1 MAVGFPTKANW
12 AAGDVLTASAMDDL
26 AGTVN
31 LLNPSGNFAAG
42 KNKIINGDFYVNQR
56 GFTSTTS
63 SLTYTFDRWQ
73 TVTSGGTATY
83 SAQTFTPGTAPVA
96 GYEGKNFTRIV
107 TTGQSGST
115 NFTGFQ
121 QKIEDVRTLAGQTA
135 TISFWAKAASGTP
148 KISIVTEQ
156 SFGTG
161 GSPSSVVTT
170 LVGEVTLSTSWVRF
184 SVTGTVP
191 SISGKTIGSAGD
203 SALLIEL
210 YVSVGT
216 GLTAYGD
223 QGLQSNTFDIWGVQ
237 VEAGSVVTAFQ
248 TATGTIQGELA
259 ACQRYYFRNT
269 PGAGN
274 SALGNGAATATT
286 NAKIQIKLPVT
297 MRVTPTSLD
306 YVAMYL
312 SDGVSAI
319 TGITSY
325 TLGTCNKDVANV
337 AFGVSGG
344 TLAQFRYYDLET
356 LNSTDYI
363 GFSAEL

>member
-1 MAVGFPTKANW
+1 M
-12 AAGDVLTASAMDDL
+12 
-26 AGTVN
+26 
-31 LLNPSGNFAAG
+31 
-42 KNKIINGDFYVNQR
+42 
-56 GFTSTTS
+56 
-63 SLTYTFDRWQ
+63 
-73 TVTSGGTATY
+73 
-83 SAQTFTPGTAPVA
+83 
-96 GYEGKNFTRIV
+96 
-107 TTGQSGST
+107 
-115 NFTGFQ
+115 
-121 QKIEDVRTLAGQTA
+121 
-135 TISFWAKAASGTP
+135 
-148 KISIVTEQ
+148 
-156 SFGTG
+156 
-161 GSPSSVVTT
+161 
-170 LVGEVTLSTSWVRF
+170 
-184 SVTGTVP
+184 
-191 SISGKTIGSAGD
+191 
-203 SALLIEL
+203 
-210 YVSVGT
+210 
-216 GLTAYGD
+216 
-223 QGLQSNTFDIWGVQ
+223 
-237 VEAGSVVTAFQ
+237 VTAFQ